1 MNIIILTL
9 LCMSWLGLAL
19 SFPLPNCTMPEILIS
34 QPALRTCDWRQ
45 IDKIPRRIP
54 GRATAENIEGIS
66 PKLMAPGKEDSK
78 KS

>member
-1 MNIIILTL
+1 
-9 LCMSWLGLAL
+9 
-19 SFPLPNCTMPEILIS
+19 MPEILIS